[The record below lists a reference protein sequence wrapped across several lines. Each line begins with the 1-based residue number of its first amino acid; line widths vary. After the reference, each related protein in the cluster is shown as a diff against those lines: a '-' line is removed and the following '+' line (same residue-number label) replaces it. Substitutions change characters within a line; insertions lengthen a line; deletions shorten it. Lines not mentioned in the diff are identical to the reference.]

1 MRDSS
6 WTTLRPDRGG
16 NHHTPCILHGSEAQ
30 GKLCGVMK
38 TTSKH
43 EGWASV
49 RALARY
55 DAVRFL
61 EEAVRSG
68 LPLRR
73 ALAAAAERPWGGK
86 RYRAPTLEEWY
97 YRYRHDGFEALHDRK
112 RRDQGDCR
120 ALSPEAT
127 AALLAMRRAHPQVYG
142 ATLLRQLERQGTIP
156 PGSVSL
162 TTIYR
167 LLRAKG
173 LDRAS
178 LKSAGTQGPTKAF
191 EVSWAN
197 QLWMT
202 DGMWGPSLPVELG
215 GKPVRTHLLALI
227 DDCSRLCPHGQYYPA
242 EKIECF
248 LDLFK
253 HALRS
258 RGIPEKLYTDNGSL
272 FTSEHL
278 RTVCANF
285 GIRLIHAKPYA
296 AWSKGKIERFF
307 LTVQSD
313 FEQRLVFE
321 PAKTL
326 AELNE
331 RFWHWLETEY
341 HRRAHRGLDGESPQ
355 ERFRQRSEGLR
366 TIPMDM
372 DVDGLFLK
380 RTTRRVRRDATITLN
395 GRLFEVPVSLRGRIV
410 EVRFDPF
417 GYTRL
422 DLYLDNK
429 KVGHGTVL
437 DKELN
442 SRTFNLENYEHNR

>member
-1 MRDSS
+1 M
-6 WTTLRPDRGG
+6 TTP
-16 NHHTPCILHGSEAQ
+16 
-30 GKLCGVMK
+30 
-38 TTSKH
+38 SKP
-43 EGWASV
+43 GRWASAT
-49 RALARY
+49 ALTRY

-73 ALAAAAERPWGGK
+73 ALCAASERPWGEK
-86 RYRAPTLEEWY
+86 LYKAPTLEEWY
-97 YRYRHDGFEALHDRK
+97 YRYRHDGFEALHDRSRSDK
-112 RRDQGDCR
+112 GACR
-120 ALSPEAT
+120 ILSPEAT
-127 AALLAMRRAHPQVYG
+127 DALLTMRRAQPHVY
-142 ATLLRQLERQGTIP
+142 ASTLLRQLERQGTITP
-156 PGSVSL
+156 DSVSL

-167 LLRAKG
+167 LLRAEG

-178 LKSAGTQGPTKAF
+178 MKSAGTQGPTKAF

-202 DGMWGPSLPVELG
+202 DGMWGPSLPVEPG

-248 LDLFK
+248 LDLLK

-321 PAKTL
+321 PVKNL
-326 AELNE
+326 AALNA
-331 RFWHWLETEY
+331 RFWQWLETEY
-341 HRRAHRGLDGESPQ
+341 HQRPHRGLDGQSPRDRFQ
-355 ERFRQRSEGLR
+355 ERSEGLR
-366 TIPMDM
+366 SIPPGM

-380 RTTRRVRRDATITLN
+380 RTTRRVRRDATISLN
-395 GRLFEVPVSLRGRIV
+395 GLMFEVPVPLRGRIV

-417 GYTRL
+417 GYARL
-422 DLYLDNK
+422 EVYLDDK
-429 KVGHGTVL
+429 KVGDGVL
-437 DKELN
+437 LNKELN
-442 SRTFNLENYEHNR
+442 SRNFKLENYEHNE

>member
-1 MRDSS
+1 LHAKEARCKVRDVMNPSS
-6 WTTLRPDRGG
+6 KPGR
-16 NHHTPCILHGSEAQ
+16 
-30 GKLCGVMK
+30 
-38 TTSKH
+38 
-43 EGWASV
+43 WASAT
-49 RALARY
+49 ALVRY

-73 ALAAAAERPWGGK
+73 ALYAASERPWGEK
-86 RYRAPTLEEWY
+86 LYQAPTLEEWY
-97 YRYRHDGFEALHDRK
+97 YRYRHDGFEALHNRSRSDK
-112 RRDQGDCR
+112 GERRT
-120 ALSPEAT
+120 LSPEAKD
-127 AALLAMRRAHPQVYG
+127 ALLAMRRAQPQVYG
-142 ATLLRQLERQGTIP
+142 STLLRQLEGQGTIP

-167 LLRAKG
+167 LLRAEG

-178 LKSAGTQGPTKAF
+178 LKSAGQQGPTKAF

-202 DGMWGPSLPVELG
+202 DGMWGPSVPVVEG
-215 GKPVRTHLLALI
+215 QKPVRAHLLALI
-227 DDCSRLCPHGQYYPA
+227 DDCSRLCPHAQYYPA

-258 RGIPEKLYTDNGSL
+258 RGLPEKLYTDNGAL

-321 PAKTL
+321 PVKTL
-326 AELNE
+326 GELNE
-331 RFWHWLETEY
+331 RFWRWLETEY
-341 HRRAHRGLDGESPQ
+341 HRRAHRGLDGQSPQ
-355 ERFRQRSEGLR
+355 ERFQQRSEGLR
-366 TIPMDM
+366 ALPSGM

-380 RTTRRVRRDATITLN
+380 RTTRRVRRDATISLE
-395 GRLFEVPVSLRGRIV
+395 GRMFEVPVSLRGRIV

-417 GYTRL
+417 GFGRL
-422 DLYLDNK
+422 ELYLEDK
-429 KVGHGTVL
+429 KVGDGVLL

-442 SRTFNLENYEHNR
+442 SRNFKLENYEHNK